1 MVHLYALV
9 DHPAHLPQVA
19 GVGGAPILSAG
30 TEGVDAVFSEGDE
43 QTEADALDDAVLTHA
58 RLVEAV
64 AGLNPAVLP
73 ARFPGRYET
82 EVALLDAIRGRA
94 AALREALALVRGC
107 VEVGVRVVRQ
117 TDDADRAAGSGS
129 DYMRRR
135 LAAVR
140 RAEDLAGELDAAVA
154 ATVRDGA
161 RSVTA
166 SSGVVLSAAY
176 LVPADKADSL
186 KGAVETVAARHA
198 DLDFVCVGP
207 WPPYSFALV
216 DGGAS

>member
-9 DHPAHLPQVA
+9 DHPARLPELA

-30 TEGVDAVFSEGDE
+30 TEGVDAVFSERDE
-43 QTEADALDDAVLTHA
+43 STETHAVDEAVLAHA
-58 RLVEAV
+58 RQVEAV
-64 AGLNPAVLP
+64 AAINAAVLP

-94 AALREALALVRGC
+94 AALRDALALVRGC
-107 VEVGVRVVRQ
+107 VEVGVRVVPQ
-117 TDDADRAAGSGS
+117 THDAGGPAGSGS

-140 RAEDLAGELDAAVA
+140 RAEDVGTELDAAVTA
-154 ATVRDGA
+154 IVRDGA

-176 LVPADKADSL
+176 LVPVDKADSL
-186 KGAVETVAARHA
+186 KGAVEAVAARHA